1 MASPCCPANIR
12 ETQFA
17 VGVVAQTDLAT
28 PNVVG
33 DLESFTKTNPALSTV
48 TPATESNALDIGKG
62 DEFPT
67 QVFPVSMDVA
77 CPIEKYL
84 CSQFAAWMFAFG
96 LGGCTKTGTAP
107 AITYACTPADA
118 AIACLQLPAFSIVE
132 QIRTGASSVADRL
145 LVGNVINDF
154 TLTLESGPGRANA
167 RVAVNCVG
175 SGKVVSPSGIV
186 VPPPVTETNLNAAGG
201 HIVINGIDYVLNQ
214 TMISVEVRWNNNV
227 RLDTG
232 YYPGSGSQNG
242 FATRGRMEWGDRTC
256 EIVLRARACP
266 GSAEYNA
273 LLTMDGGPALIEV
286 TGTAP
291 HKVTLD
297 FPEVMYTSVTNGE
310 AEGIVTIETTLVP
323 IKTAG
328 QPYVTFTAVT
338 DLDNIDPAL
347 PLSEEALRRKA
358 A

>member
-12 ETQFA
+12 ETQIA
-17 VGVVAQTDLAT
+17 LGVVAQVDLAT

-33 DLESFTKTNPALSTV
+33 DMESFTKTNPALSTV
-48 TPATESNALDIGKG
+48 TPATETNALDIGKG

-84 CSQFAAWMFAFG
+84 CSEFAAWMFAFG
-96 LGGCTKTGTAP
+96 LGACTKTGTAP
-107 AITYACTPADA
+107 AITYECTPADSGV
-118 AIACLQLPAFSIVE
+118 ACLQLPAFTIVE
-132 QIRTGASSVADRL
+132 QIRTGASSVADRM

-154 TLTLESGPGRANA
+154 TLTIESGPGRNNA

-186 VPPPVTETNLNAAGG
+186 VPPPVDEHNLNAAGAS
-201 HIVINGIDYVLNQ
+201 IIINGIDYVLNQ
-214 TMISVEVRWNNNV
+214 TMISLEVRWNNNV
-227 RLDTG
+227 RLDSG
-232 YYPGSGSQNG
+232 YYPGSGTFNG

-273 LLTMDGGPALIEV
+273 LLAMDGGPATIEV
-286 TGTAP
+286 VGTAP
-291 HKVTLD
+291 HKITLD
-297 FPEVMYTSVTNGE
+297 FPEVMYTSVVNGE
-310 AEGIVTIETTLVP
+310 AEGIVTVETTLVP
-323 IKTAG
+323 IKVSG

-338 DLDNIDPAL
+338 SLDNIDPAL
-347 PLSEEALRRKA
+347 STSEETQKA